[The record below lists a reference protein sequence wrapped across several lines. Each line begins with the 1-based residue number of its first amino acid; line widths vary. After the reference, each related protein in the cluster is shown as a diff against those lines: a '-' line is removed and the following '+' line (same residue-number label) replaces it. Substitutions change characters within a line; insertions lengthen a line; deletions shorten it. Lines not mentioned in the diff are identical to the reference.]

1 MSPINLVPATIL
13 AQREARRRL
22 RRWIATLGL
31 AVAVLTPAY
40 VVLARF
46 AAARQAEVRRVTGQ
60 CVLLQQRLQGAEG
73 LIQERDR
80 LALRRTAVGRM
91 STGEPAAEILAM
103 LGRALTPDSYLTVL
117 SMERCEPVDT
127 EENQEPTEPR
137 EACQPVLH
145 LRGRAAG
152 NRQVGEILR
161 RLGAE
166 PVLRE
171 VTLVSATDPG
181 AELGPSEI
189 EFELLCVLADGARSD
204 APAAP

>member
-1 MSPINLVPATIL
+1 MSPINLVPSPIL
-13 AQREARRRL
+13 AKREARRRL

-31 AVAVLTPAY
+31 AVAVLAPAY
-40 VVLARF
+40 GVLARL
-46 AAARQAEVRRVTGQ
+46 AAARQAEVRRLTGQ
-60 CVLLQQRLQGAEG
+60 CVLMQQRLQGAEG

-80 LALRRTAVGRM
+80 LALRRAAVGRM
-91 STGEPAAEILAM
+91 SAGEPAAEILAM

-117 SMERCEPVDT
+117 SMERCDPVDA
-127 EENQEPTEPR
+127 EEIEGPAGPQ
-137 EACQPVLH
+137 EACQPVLR

-161 RLGAE
+161 RLGTE

-181 AELGPSEI
+181 AESGPPEI
-189 EFELLCVLADGARSD
+189 EFELLCVLAGGARPD